1 MQAYE
6 YINQPKRLDDLI
18 EKSREKERE
27 LWAMATSATQNNDGM
42 PHAHGGTDKIANIV
56 HKLSIAQKMTSD
68 LIDQYVDT
76 KQDIINHLGM
86 LPAKQRIVLCW
97 LYIEKREKRKKG
109 QGWYYTWAEISE
121 ILGCTE
127 QNIANTRRRAIKNL
141 QKILDTE
148 KNSEKTIDV

>member
-27 LWAMATSATQNNDGM
+27 LWAKATGSTQNNDGM
-42 PHAHGGTDKIANIV
+42 PHAPGGTDKIANIV
-56 HKLSIAQKMTSD
+56 NKLIVVQKRTND
-68 LIDQYVDT
+68 LIDDYVDT

-86 LPAKQRIVLCW
+86 LPAKQRIVVCW

-109 QGWYYTWAEISE
+109 QGWYYTWAEVAE

-141 QKILDTE
+141 QKILDAEE
-148 KNSEKTIDV
+148 KSEKTIDV